1 MSVLKAKDTMRKAPV
16 QIPKLTKLKG
26 KVSVQLF
33 NAETGELEQETEG
46 ENLVTNVIANSFA
59 SNYCG
64 VLHYDLFKPIKDV
77 FFGGILCFQ
86 SPLTEVATNMYPPIS
101 HDNPVV
107 AHAGQTTY
115 SSADADSTRGLPNDI
130 ESGRITGG
138 YKWVWDFPATQ
149 GNGTISAL
157 AMTNKDVG
165 DMWLGASYTGSLNG
179 NSPDTT
185 RGAST
190 LMPVIFDDTNG
201 IAYAFYTSGSTLTVR
216 KFTSYGSIEGV
227 GLFETPLD
235 EKNLTDNSDYTDYTY
250 TISNITRGKVLYYNG
265 NIHVLVPNTSSISR
279 VIIDT
284 SDMSSTSDTINLSG
298 VTLDTSTNTVGNGAS
313 GLYLVPYELTD
324 DGYLVMAGTDKVY
337 FINYTNSADVRSIN
351 LTATKLVG
359 VVALGKWAVIIPYT
373 DQNIAYYTDGYTY
386 RQITLY
392 AYDSTGSWAWAM
404 FYRGIKQIDSPIR
417 IKALPMSNNT
427 GKNAVQAEL
436 FKQFLSTVKNLD
448 NAVTKTATQTMK
460 ITYSITEVQEGE

>member
-86 SPLTEVATNMYPPIS
+86 SPLTEAATNMYPPTS

-165 DMWLGASYTGSLNG
+165 DMWLGESYNGSLNG
-179 NSPDTT
+179 GSPYGY
-185 RGAST
+185 GAST

-216 KFTSYGSIEGV
+216 KFTSYGSMENI
-227 GLFETPLD
+227 GLFETPLS
-235 EKNLTDNSDYTDYTY
+235 EMSLTENGDYTDYTY
-250 TISNITRGKVLYYNG
+250 TISNITWGKVLYYNG
-265 NIHVLVPNTSSISR
+265 NLHILVPNTSSISR

-284 SDMSSTSDTINLSG
+284 SDMSSSSDTINLSG
-298 VTLDTSTNTVGNGAS
+298 VTLDTSENSVGNGAS

-324 DGYLVMAGTDKVY
+324 DGYLVMAGTNKVY
-337 FINYTNSADVRSIN
+337 FIKYTNSADVREVS
-351 LTATKLVG
+351 LTATRLVS
-359 VVALGKWAVIIPYT
+359 VIALGKWAVIVPYSS
-373 DQNIAYYTDGYTY
+373 DNIAYYTDGYTY
-386 RQITLY
+386 RQISLY
-392 AYDSTGSWAWAM
+392 AYDSTGSWAWAC
-404 FYRGIKQIDSPIR
+404 FYRAIKQIDSPIR
-417 IKALPMSNNT
+417 VKALPMSNGS
-427 GKNAVQAEL
+427 GKGKAQGEL
-436 FKQFLSTVKNLD
+436 FKQFLSTIKNLD
-448 NAVTKTATQTMK
+448 NPVTKTATQTMK